1 MIPIIT
7 VVGLELGTLLS
18 GSIIVETVFSWPGTG
33 QLLIT
38 AISARDYPLVTGTV
52 LTYTL
57 AFVIINLVVDM
68 LYAVADPRI
77 RFDG

>member
-1 MIPIIT
+1 MPVIT

-38 AISARDYPLVTGTV
+38 AINARDYPLITGTV
-52 LTYTL
+52 MTYTL
-57 AFVIINLVVDM
+57 AFVVINLVVDM